1 MVVLAGHKFAKRI
14 SPSGPLVDSKALTLT
29 PLKTLPHPGWI
40 ALRPSASVRIDC
52 AGFRAGFGLT
62 AADTQVP
69 RG

>member
-1 MVVLAGHKFAKRI
+1 MVVLAGPKFA
-14 SPSGPLVDSKALTLT
+14 SGPLVDAKALV
-29 PLKTLPHPGWI
+29 PLKTLLRPGWI

-52 AGFRAGFGLT
+52 AGFRTGSGLR